1 MIVHSSGGSRI
12 WFARLLVTLVL
23 VMTLAA
29 CTGGSV
35 RLGPNPPDG
44 NGPCEP
50 SAGVSP
56 TLGSCAVFPADNP
69 WNRDVSCD
77 PVDSNSDQYIASINE
92 GAQFLHADFG
102 TNPDWGIPYTVVPG
116 SQPFVPIV
124 VTEYPDESD
133 PGPYPIPPDAPIEG
147 GSNSTGDR
155 HVLVLNSGECKLYE
169 LYHAV
174 KDADGP
180 GWHAGSGAIFDLS
193 SNRLRP
199 EGWTSADAAGLPILP
214 GSVRYEEIQAGQIT
228 HAFRFTVW
236 QTQKGY
242 VHPATHQAGATTDP
256 AYPPMGMRVRL
267 KASFDLASYHGQAR
281 VILNALKK
289 YGMMVADN
297 GQSWFITGAS
307 DPRWDDADLDQLK
320 SVPGGAFEVVQ
331 VGTIIRP

>member
-1 MIVHSSGGSRI
+1 M
-12 WFARLLVTLVL
+12 
-23 VMTLAA
+23 
-29 CTGGSV
+29 
-35 RLGPNPPDG
+35 
-44 NGPCEP
+44 
-50 SAGVSP
+50 
-56 TLGSCAVFPADNP
+56 
-69 WNRDVSCD
+69 
-77 PVDSNSDQYIASINE
+77 
-92 GAQFLHADFG
+92 
-102 TNPDWGIPYTVVPG
+102 
-116 SQPFVPIV
+116 
-124 VTEYPDESD
+124 
-133 PGPYPIPPDAPIEG
+133 
-147 GSNSTGDR
+147 
-155 HVLVLNSGECKLYE
+155 LVLNSGECKLYE
-169 LYHAV
+169 LYHAF

-214 GSVRYEEIQAGQIT
+214 GLVRYEEIQAGQIT

>member
-1 MIVHSSGGSRI
+1 
-12 WFARLLVTLVL
+12 
-23 VMTLAA
+23 
-29 CTGGSV
+29 
-35 RLGPNPPDG
+35 
-44 NGPCEP
+44 
-50 SAGVSP
+50 
-56 TLGSCAVFPADNP
+56 
-69 WNRDVSCD
+69 
-77 PVDSNSDQYIASINE
+77 
-92 GAQFLHADFG
+92 
-102 TNPDWGIPYTVVPG
+102 
-116 SQPFVPIV
+116 
-124 VTEYPDESD
+124 
-133 PGPYPIPPDAPIEG
+133 
-147 GSNSTGDR
+147 
-155 HVLVLNSGECKLYE
+155 VLVLNSGECKLYE

-214 GSVRYEEIQAGQIT
+214 GPVRYEEIQAGQIT
-228 HAFRFTVW
+228 HTFRFTVW